1 MTTFSIVVPVYNV
14 RAYLRECLD
23 SVLGQSCSD
32 FELIAVD
39 DHSPDGSGEIL
50 DEYAIADP
58 RVSVLH
64 LPENVGLGLAREAG
78 MEAATGDYLLFLDSD
93 DSLAVDAL
101 RSIADRLEA
110 TGRPDV
116 LLYDYARTY
125 WWGGVV
131 RNQLG
136 ELFSVP
142 GPDVFSIE
150 DRPDLLNLL
159 MVVWNKA
166 YRREFILANG
176 FRFPP
181 GYYEDTPWTYP
192 TLLSAQSI
200 AVLDEVCVL
209 YRQRRQGNI
218 LRSRSN
224 KHFDIFDQYDRVF
237 SFLDS
242 RPELGGWAP
251 FLFSRMLNH
260 LFTIVVSPLRLPAD
274 RQEEFFHRAHE
285 HYHRHRPPGYAL
297 PVNLTGLKY
306 SLIERDDYRAFVLLR
321 GLGQTGRQLKSSAK
335 VRSRVTRRLRN
346 GKRQALLAHYRT
358 QLRRPL
364 DPGLAVY
371 SAYWS
376 RGYACNPRDIYER
389 AKELAPDVHGVW
401 VVRPEVVS
409 SLPPGVD
416 YVLPLTKRYYEVMAR
431 ATYLVNNVN
440 YPDEIVKRDGSLH
453 VQTQHGTPLKKMGL
467 DLQDYPVGANRMS
480 FRKLLERCD
489 RWDFNIS
496 SNRFSTEVWERCF
509 PAAYESLETGYP
521 RNDRLITATPDDVAA
536 ARAGL
541 GIEPERRVVLYCPTF
556 RDWQRGFEPLLDLT
570 RFCQSLGAGYTVLVR
585 AHYFHGENTQLREL
599 EASGR
604 LVDVSA
610 HPTVETLYLAAD
622 VLLTDYS
629 SVMFDYAN
637 LDRPIVI
644 YAHDWD
650 TYVRCRGVNF
660 DLLAEP
666 PGAVATSEEDL
677 VEVFTSG
684 AAWGEEATKAR
695 AEFRRRFCGWDDGH
709 AAERVVRRVF
719 LGEQVHPPQPALARE
734 PEPTAP

>member
-14 RAYLRECLD
+14 RAYLRECID
-23 SVLGQSCSD
+23 SVLAQSFTD

-39 DHSPDGSGEIL
+39 DNSPDGSGEIL
-50 DEYAIADP
+50 DEYALADS

-78 MEAATGDYLLFLDSD
+78 MEVGTGDYLLFLDSD
-93 DSLAVDAL
+93 DCLAADAL

-116 LLYDYARTY
+116 LIFDYARTY

-131 RNQLG
+131 RNQLRR
-136 ELFSVP
+136 LFAVP

-159 MVVWNKA
+159 VVVWNKA
-166 YRREFILANG
+166 YRRDYIVANG
-176 FRFPP
+176 FRFSP

-192 TLLSAQSI
+192 TLLAARRI

-218 LRSRSN
+218 LGSRSS

-237 SFLDS
+237 SFVAS
-242 RPELGGWAP
+242 RPELGGWVP
-251 FLFSRMLNH
+251 FLFARMLNH
-260 LFTIVVSPLRLPAD
+260 VFTILLSPVRLPAD
-274 RQEEFFHRAHE
+274 QQEEFFRRAHA
-285 HYHRHRPPGYAL
+285 HYHRHVPPGYVL
-297 PVNLTGLKY
+297 PTNLTGVKY
-306 SLIERDDYRAFVLLR
+306 ALIERGDYRAFLLLR

-335 VRSRVTRRLRN
+335 VRSRLTRRLRN
-346 GKRQALLAHYRT
+346 GKRKTMFAHYRT

-364 DPGLAVY
+364 DPNLAVY

-376 RGYACNPRDIYER
+376 RGYACNPRAIYER

-401 VVRPEVVS
+401 VVRPEVVP

-416 YVLPLTKRYYEVMAR
+416 YVLPLSRRYYEVMAR

-440 YPDEIVKRDGSLH
+440 YPDEIVKREGTVH
-453 VQTQHGTPLKKMGL
+453 VQTQQGTPLKKMGL

-480 FRKLLERCD
+480 FRRLLERCD

-496 SNRFSTEVWERCF
+496 SNPFSTEVWERCF
-509 PAAYESLETGYP
+509 PAAYETLETGYP
-521 RNDRLITATPDDVAA
+521 RNDRLVTATREDVAA
-536 ARAGL
+536 ARVEL
-541 GIEPERRVVLYCPTF
+541 GIEPGRTTVLYCPTF
-556 RDWQRGFEPLLDLT
+556 RDWQRGFRPLLDLT
-570 RFCQSLGAGYTVLVR
+570 RFCRSLGDGYTVLVR
-585 AHYFHGENTQLREL
+585 AHYLHGENAQLRDL
-599 EASGR
+599 ETSGR
-604 LVDVSA
+604 LMDVSA

-650 TYVRCRGVNF
+650 TFVRCRGVNF
-660 DLLAEP
+660 DLLSEAPGVVARSEDDLNELFSS
-666 PGAVATSEEDL
+666 GAV
-677 VEVFTSG
+677 
-684 AAWGEEATKAR
+684 WGDEATKAR
-695 AEFRRRFCGWDDGH
+695 AEFRRRFCCWDDGH

-719 LGEQVHPPQPALARE
+719 LGEPLLAR
-734 PEPTAP
+734 